1 MSDDESDDSIPVE
14 ATTHPFDEA
23 AVLDADD
30 YDEAVQQAQDL
41 LENSS
46 SYTALIEIDEGIATV
61 TGAEDSELEDERH
74 LAHIGTLLRDA
85 AHEHGLSVVEA
96 VKIALALS
104 DPSEWT
110 DSGAR
115 TLPGYL
121 REKGEER
128 EGDDGQ

>member
-1 MSDDESDDSIPVE
+1 MNDGGSDDSIPVE
-14 ATTHPFDEA
+14 ATTHPLDESVA
-23 AVLDADD
+23 LDADD
-30 YDEAVQQAQDL
+30 HDEAVQQVQDL

-61 TGAEDSELEDERH
+61 TGGEDSELEDERCF
-74 LAHIGTLLRDA
+74 AHIGTLLRGA

-96 VKIALALS
+96 VEIALALS

-110 DSGAR
+110 DSGTR

-128 EGDDGQ
+128 EGDDE

>member
-1 MSDDESDDSIPVE
+1 MSDDESGDSIPVE
-14 ATTHPFDEA
+14 ATTHPFDESV
-23 AVLDADD
+23 VLEPND

-46 SYTALIEIDEGIATV
+46 SYTALIEIDEGVAIV
-61 TGAEDSELEDERH
+61 TAAEDSELEGERH
-74 LAHIGTLLRDA
+74 FAHIGTLLRDA
-85 AHEHGLSVVEA
+85 AYDHDLSVVEA
-96 VKIALALS
+96 VKIALKLS
-104 DPSEWT
+104 DPSGWT
-110 DSGAR
+110 DSGTR